1 MVAQTQKFKKMKQL
15 IGLSLSMCI
24 KDLVEGKLGNDVI
37 VHAIIAGT
45 AFNPDNLFEEA
56 YAHYSN
62 GYWDGHSKE
71 AYRAAFNV
79 IPVIIQPRLDGLKPP
94 KVSNGYW
101 LEVPVS

>member
-1 MVAQTQKFKKMKQL
+1 MKQF

-24 KDLVEGKLGNDVI
+24 QDLVEGRLGNDVI
-37 VHAIIAGT
+37 VHAIVAGT

-56 YAHYSN
+56 YAHYSK
-62 GYWDGHSKE
+62 GYWNNHSKE
-71 AYRAAFNV
+71 AYKAAFDV

-101 LEVPVS
+101 LEVPTVG